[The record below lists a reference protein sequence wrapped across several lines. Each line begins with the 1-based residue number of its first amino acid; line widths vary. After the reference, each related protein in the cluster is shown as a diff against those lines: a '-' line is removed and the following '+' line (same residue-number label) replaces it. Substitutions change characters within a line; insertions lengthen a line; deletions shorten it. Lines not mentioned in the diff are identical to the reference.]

1 MFSSKPVR
9 SQLEVAKEQA
19 VRERE
24 GREAQRARE
33 VLSQRPSRPTGHQ
46 AAACP
51 FRRQA
56 LEVAKQQAVREREWM
71 EAQRAR
77 EVLSRRPSRPASHP
91 PAACRQSPPVREL
104 SVDSRREAQPPGM
117 GTTPRLPPADQAP
130 RTTWTSLMVRV
141 VVLLLRIVISVCAI
155 MLFLIH
161 YRVAVRKELIE
172 EQTNLLQ
179 QLLADV
185 DLGAR

>member
-1 MFSSKPVR
+1 MR